1 MITWSIG
8 KKCIKFLKTI
18 LDGRDAILRVRVKWL
33 IFNIVLQLWADVKYH
48 VPTGFFAEDELFF
61 YVFVLVPQYFSTE
74 PFFVLVA
81 AKMEKMMQTTM
92 KASVVMMMPM
102 AERLAIARNT
112 R

>member
-1 MITWSIG
+1 M
-8 KKCIKFLKTI
+8 
-18 LDGRDAILRVRVKWL
+18 
-33 IFNIVLQLWADVKYH
+33 KYH

-81 AKMEKMMQTTM
+81 ARMEKMMQTTI

>member
-1 MITWSIG
+1 MRS
-8 KKCIKFLKTI
+8 
-18 LDGRDAILRVRVKWL
+18 
-33 IFNIVLQLWADVKYH
+33 
-48 VPTGFFAEDELFF
+48 TGIAKRLFF
-61 YVFVLVPQYFSTE
+61 YVLVPQYFSTE

-81 AKMEKMMQTTM
+81 VRMVKMMQTTM

>member
-1 MITWSIG
+1 MFLFQSPSI
-8 KKCIKFLKTI
+8 
-18 LDGRDAILRVRVKWL
+18 
-33 IFNIVLQLWADVKYH
+33 
-48 VPTGFFAEDELFF
+48 FF
-61 YVFVLVPQYFSTE
+61 TE

-81 AKMEKMMQTTM
+81 ARMVKMMQTAM

>member
-1 MITWSIG
+1 MPQHQ
-8 KKCIKFLKTI
+8 
-18 LDGRDAILRVRVKWL
+18 RQVRS
-33 IFNIVLQLWADVKYH
+33 
-48 VPTGFFAEDELFF
+48 TGIAKRLFF

-81 AKMEKMMQTTM
+81 ARMEKMMQTTM